1 MLEILVSGIVY
12 TIFALISI
20 FAFRKIEFTKKFFNN
35 PNIVITLSL
44 FYLVIGFFLSKLLGS
59 GGDIFFD
66 IGYAIGH
73 FGICFIGAVL
83 GTFLAMKF
91 RFSFKNEIFY
101 YALSGSMIF
110 GTILFSF
117 LY

>member
-20 FAFRKIEFTKKFFNN
+20 FAFRRIEFTKKFFNN

-44 FYLVIGFFLSKLLGS
+44 SYLVIGFFLSKLDS

-66 IGYAIGH
+66 IGFAIGH

-110 GTILFSF
+110 GTILFIF
-117 LY
+117 FI